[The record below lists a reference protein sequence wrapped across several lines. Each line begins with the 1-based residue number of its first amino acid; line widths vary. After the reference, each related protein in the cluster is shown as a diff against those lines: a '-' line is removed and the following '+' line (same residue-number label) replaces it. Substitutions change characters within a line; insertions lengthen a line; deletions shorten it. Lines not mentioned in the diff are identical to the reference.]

1 MREPNPGRETNGQPT
16 AQILKKAAVWCILCY
31 LVLAVLFP
39 VLAGE
44 QLYYKES
51 KGNITSLPAQNGT
64 VELSAG
70 NCVEQYFSVDIQ
82 RLESISVQWGTYYR
96 TNAGTV
102 VMELYHGESGAL
114 LLSGQFEASS
124 IAEGGVT
131 SLTAEEP
138 LEGLQ
143 GKPLLLKLYSPD
155 SQPGSA
161 VTPLMYVESS
171 LPDTALFFNSESEPV
186 TGTLCFGVQ
195 GTDYIWFGMH
205 YWAFAAA
212 GLALLAAA
220 VAITY
225 RRYLSGRTS
234 YLFSAILAVQRY
246 RFLIEQLVA
255 RDFKTKYKRSV
266 LGMFWSFLNPLLMMM
281 VQYFVFSTIFQNDIP
296 NYASYLL
303 IGIVCFNFFSEAC
316 NMSLYSILG
325 NANLITKVYMPK
337 YIYPVTRVLSSVIN
351 LAISLIPL
359 LIVCL
364 LTGVHFEKSA
374 LLALFF
380 LVCLILF
387 SLGISLF
394 LSAAMVFFR
403 DTQFLWSV
411 FSTVWMYATAIFY
424 PETIIPEKFRFVLQ
438 LNPLYHFIKNV
449 RICILSGVSP
459 EPAVYGKCLL
469 VALVALIIG
478 ALVFKRSQ
486 DKFIL
491 YL

>member
-1 MREPNPGRETNGQPT
+1 MDKHNSGKEAQT
-16 AQILKKAAVWCILCY
+16 APILKKVAAWCIFGY
-31 LVLAVLFP
+31 LLVAVLFP
-39 VLAGE
+39 ILSGE
-44 QLYYKES
+44 QLYYKDS
-51 KGNITSLPAQNGT
+51 KGNFALLPAQSGT

-70 NCVEQYFSVDIQ
+70 NCVEQYFVTEIQ
-82 RLESISVQWGTYYR
+82 RLETITVQWGTFYR
-96 TNAGTV
+96 ANAGTI
-102 VMELYHGESGAL
+102 VMELYHGESGQL
-114 LLSGQFEASS
+114 LLSGQYDAAT
-124 IAEGGVT
+124 IPEGGFT
-131 SLTAEEP
+131 TLTAEQP
-138 LEGLQ
+138 LEDLAGVE
-143 GKPLLLKLYSPD
+143 LLLKIYSRD

-161 VTPLMYVESS
+161 ITPLMFAESA
-171 LPDTALFFNSESEPV
+171 LPNTTLFFNSETEPV
-186 TGTLCFGVQ
+186 TGTLCFSAQ
-195 GTDYIWFGMH
+195 GTDYIWLGMH
-205 YWAFAAA
+205 YWAFAAL
-212 GLALLAAA
+212 GFVLLLL
-220 VAITY
+220 IMTISY
-225 RRYLSGRTS
+225 RRYQAGKTSCLLSII
-234 YLFSAILAVQRY
+234 FAAQHY

-266 LGMFWSFLNPLLMMM
+266 LGMFWSFLNPLLIMV
-281 VQYFVFSTIFQNDIP
+281 VQYFIFSTIFENDIP

-325 NANLITKVYMPK
+325 NASLITKVYMPK

-351 LAISLIPL
+351 LVISLVPL

-364 LTGVHFEKSA
+364 CTGVQFEKSA
-374 LLALFF
+374 LLALYF
-380 LVCLILF
+380 LLCLILF

-411 FSTVWMYATAIFY
+411 FSMVWMYATAIFY
-424 PETIIPEKFRFVLQ
+424 PETIIPEKFRFVLH

-449 RICILSGVSP
+449 RICILDGVSP
-459 EPAVYGKCLL
+459 EPAVYGQCLL
-469 VALVALIIG
+469 VALISLLIG